1 MVFVPFDATED
12 EVAALSVVR
21 DGIPTSMEAPLRAWI
36 TRQIGGR
43 FSVLFEDLAANLTVV
58 HELQAALHLDLGAP
72 ASSDM
77 RLDHVIGAI
86 YAKGERTIMQV
97 TDFLLSRLNPAADG
111 VQSISRTLDWTHS
124 KYCVIT
130 SGGAPRLTLRL
141 ADGIAETAQSIIT
154 AAGPSGPLLAKAW
167 NYAFGMEPRP
177 AEAMDFAVKAVELSV
192 TPLVCPNHPSP
203 SLGNAISDIRQ
214 QGNWVHNLRVD
225 GDKAPP
231 NQTIQYMLQ
240 TLWAGQH
247 YRHVDKN
254 AVPPSLEQAQAH
266 VQLAALLVGW
276 FSAGVVTRNS
286 SAVVA

>member
-1 MVFVPFDATED
+1 MVFVPFDATEE

-43 FSVLFEDLAANLTVV
+43 FSILFEGLAANLTVV

-72 ASSDM
+72 ASGDM

-86 YAKGERTIMQV
+86 FAKGERTIMQV

-111 VQSISRTLDWTHS
+111 IQSISKTLDWTHS

-130 SGGAPRLTLRL
+130 SGGEPRLALRL
-141 ADGIAETAQSIIT
+141 AEGLAETAQSIINE
-154 AAGPSGPLLAKAW
+154 AGQSGPLLAKAW
-167 NYAFGMEPRP
+167 HYAFGVEPQP
-177 AEAMDFAVKAVELSV
+177 AEAMDFAVKAVELAV
-192 TPLVCPNHPSP
+192 TPVVCPKHSSP
-203 SLGNAISDIRQ
+203 SLGNAISDVRQ
-214 QGNWVHNLRVD
+214 QGNWTHNLRSD
-225 GDKAPP
+225 GDKAPS
-231 NQTIQYMLQ
+231 NTTIHHMLQ

-247 YRHVDKN
+247 YRHVDQT
-254 AVPPSLEQAQAH
+254 AVPPTLEQAQSH

-276 FSAGVVTRNS
+276 FSSG
-286 SAVVA
+286 AVSRQNG

>member
-12 EVAALSVVR
+12 EVSALSVIR
-21 DGIPTSMEAPLRAWI
+21 AGIPASMEAPLRAWI
-36 TRQIGGR
+36 GGQ
-43 FSVLFEDLAANLTVV
+43 LTGRYSSV
-58 HELQAALHLDLGAP
+58 HEGYVAELATVHKVQAALHLTLGAP
-72 ASSDM
+72 ASGEI
-77 RLDHVIGAI
+77 RLDHALGAI
-86 YAKGERTIMQV
+86 YAKGEQTVMRV
-97 TDFLLSRLNPAADG
+97 TDFLLSRIWDQEESVRDLS
-111 VQSISRTLDWTHS
+111 QTLDWSHS
-124 KYCVIT
+124 KYCVDT
-130 SGGAPRLTLRL
+130 SGDQPRLALRL
-141 ADGIAETAQSIIT
+141 KEGVAEVAQSVIDQ
-154 AAGPSGPLLAKAW
+154 AADAGPLLAKAW
-167 NYAFGMEPRP
+167 HYAFGMQPQP
-177 AEAMDFAVKAVELSV
+177 AEAMGFAVKAVELSV
-192 TPLVCPNHPSP
+192 TPIVCPNYPSP
-203 SLGNAISDIRQ
+203 SLGNATSDIRQ